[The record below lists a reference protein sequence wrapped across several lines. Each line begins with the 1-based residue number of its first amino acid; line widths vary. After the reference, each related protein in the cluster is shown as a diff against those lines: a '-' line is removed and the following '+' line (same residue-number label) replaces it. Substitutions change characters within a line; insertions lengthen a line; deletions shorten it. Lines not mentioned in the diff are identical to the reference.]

1 MKVRS
6 LAEPMLCQRIS
17 IQKVEWGT
25 MDFHLQRRSL
35 LDRAA
40 RIEEQ
45 ARRERNA
52 QARDLMRAL
61 ALLYKE
67 MAEEL
72 GESGL
77 FERRFLALHF
87 ANLTGG
93 DRSIS
98 AEQSRRRRDTYRTL
112 RASG

>member
-1 MKVRS
+1 MR
-6 LAEPMLCQRIS
+6 
-17 IQKVEWGT
+17 KVEWGT
-25 MDFHLQRRSL
+25 MDFHLRRRSL

-40 RIEEQ
+40 RIEEK

-77 FERRFLALHF
+77 FERRFLL
-87 ANLTGG
+87 LPLE
-93 DRSIS
+93 S
-98 AEQSRRRRDTYRTL
+98 
-112 RASG
+112 

>member
-1 MKVRS
+1 MRT
-6 LAEPMLCQRIS
+6 LWIS
-17 IQKVEWGT
+17 SFGGEAFWIALRVLKE
-25 MDFHLQRRSL
+25 
-35 LDRAA
+35 
-40 RIEEQ
+40 

-77 FERRFLALHF
+77 LERRFPLLHF
-87 ANLTGG
+87 ADLG
-93 DRSIS
+93 R
-98 AEQSRRRRDTYRTL
+98 
-112 RASG
+112 